1 MEDLI
6 DLEKLAKDHKPIKD
20 TSSPADLC
28 FYWTMRS
35 VYDCYRLKRLSNEDA
50 KTAKRQAYMMH
61 ERFTV
66 TLKNALSANVYREEA
81 IRNMSCV
88 ASELH
93 KTDNLEDKYR
103 RVLKAITAVS
113 GENVTESVEVKWLES
128 IREKNDTGKGE
139 VRD

>member
-1 MEDLI
+1 MNDLVEI
-6 DLEKLAKDHKPIKD
+6 EKLAKDHKVLKD

-93 KTDNLEDKYR
+93 KADNLEDKYR
-103 RVLKAITAVS
+103 MALKAITAVS

-128 IREKNDTGKGE
+128 TRKKNAKAKTG
-139 VRD
+139 D

>member
-1 MEDLI
+1 MNDLI
-6 DLEKLAKDHKPIKD
+6 EIEKLAKDHKPLKE

-66 TLKNALSANVYREEA
+66 TLKNALSANIYREEA

-93 KTDNLEDKYR
+93 KADNLEDKYR
-103 RVLKAITAVS
+103 RALKAITAVS
-113 GENVTESVEVKWLES
+113 GENVTEIVEVKWLES
-128 IREKNDTGKGE
+128 IRKKNAKAKG
-139 VRD
+139 RD

>member
-1 MEDLI
+1 MNDLVEI
-6 DLEKLAKDHKPIKD
+6 EKLAKDHKPLKE

-50 KTAKRQAYMMH
+50 KTAKRQAYMMY

-81 IRNMSCV
+81 IRNMNCV

-93 KTDNLEDKYR
+93 KADNLEDKYR
-103 RVLKAITAVS
+103 RALKAITAVS

-128 IREKNDTGKGE
+128 IREKNAKAKG
-139 VRD
+139 RD

>member
-1 MEDLI
+1 MNDLVEI
-6 DLEKLAKDHKPIKD
+6 EKLAKDHKPIND
-20 TSSPADLC
+20 TANPADLC

-35 VYDCYRLKRLSNEDA
+35 VYDCYRLKRLSNDDA

-66 TLKNALSANVYREEA
+66 TLKNALSANIYREEA

-93 KTDNLEDKYR
+93 KADNLEDKYR
-103 RVLKAITAVS
+103 RALKAITAVS

-128 IREKNDTGKGE
+128 IREKNTKAKSGD
-139 VRD
+139 

>member
-1 MEDLI
+1 MNDLVEI
-6 DLEKLAKDHKPIKD
+6 EKLAKDHKPLKD
-20 TSSPADLC
+20 TASQADLC

-93 KTDNLEDKYR
+93 KADNIEDKYR
-103 RVLKAITAVS
+103 RALKAITAVS

-128 IREKNDTGKGE
+128 LRKKNAAGKGE

>member
-1 MEDLI
+1 MEDLL
-6 DLEKLAKDHKPIKD
+6 DLEKLARDHKPIKE

-50 KTAKRQAYMMH
+50 KTAKRQAYMMY

-81 IRNMSCV
+81 IRNMNCV

-93 KTDNLEDKYR
+93 KADNLEDKYR
-103 RVLKAITAVS
+103 RALKAITAVS

-128 IREKNDTGKGE
+128 IRKKNTKAKSED
-139 VRD
+139 

>member
-1 MEDLI
+1 MNDLI
-6 DLEKLAKDHKPIKD
+6 EIEKLAKDHKPIKE

-50 KTAKRQAYMMH
+50 KTAKRQAYMMY

-93 KTDNLEDKYR
+93 KADNLEDKYR
-103 RVLKAITAVS
+103 RALKAITAVS

-128 IREKNDTGKGE
+128 IRKKNTTGKGE

>member
-1 MEDLI
+1 MNDLVEI
-6 DLEKLAKDHKPIKD
+6 EKLAKDHKALKD
-20 TSSPADLC
+20 TASPADLC

-35 VYDCYRLKRLSNEDA
+35 VYDCYRLKRLSNDDA

-61 ERFTV
+61 ERFAV

-81 IRNMSCV
+81 IRNMNCV

-93 KTDNLEDKYR
+93 KLDNLEDKYR
-103 RVLKAITAVS
+103 RALKAITAVT
-113 GENVTESVEVKWLES
+113 GESVTENVEVKWLES
-128 IREKNDTGKGE
+128 VRKKNAAGKGE

>member
-1 MEDLI
+1 MNDLI
-6 DLEKLAKDHKPIKD
+6 EIEKLARDHKPIKE

-35 VYDCYRLKRLSNEDA
+35 VYDCYRLKHLSNEDA

-66 TLKNALSANVYREEA
+66 TLKNALSANIYREEA

-93 KTDNLEDKYR
+93 KADNLEDKYR
-103 RVLKAITAVS
+103 RALKAITAVS

-128 IREKNDTGKGE
+128 PRKKNTKAKSGD
-139 VRD
+139 

>member
-1 MEDLI
+1 MNDLVEM
-6 DLEKLAKDHKPIKD
+6 EKLAKDHKPIKD
-20 TSSPADLC
+20 TASPADLC

-35 VYDCYRLKRLSNEDA
+35 VYDCYRQKRLSTDEA

-66 TLKNALSANVYREEA
+66 TLKNALGANVYREEA
-81 IRNMSCV
+81 IRNMNCV

-93 KTDNLEDKYR
+93 KLDNLEDKYR
-103 RVLKAITAVS
+103 RALKAITAVT
-113 GENVTESVEVKWLES
+113 GENVTENVEVKWLES
-128 IREKNDTGKGE
+128 VRKKNAEGKGK